1 MAARAAAPAGSSGA
15 IGRRRPVRR
24 RVVLAHRRAPA
35 PMLPGCD
42 PGDAD
47 RPVSGDAAQPCR
59 TALRSGRRRAGARE
73 RAAGRPRRACGP
85 RWRPPVRGR
94 ADHHEHRRRP
104 GGPHRGRDGDARR
117 PGARRD
123 RAPRR
128 FRWAGTRPARR
139 SGHPVGR
146 EEAVLDPGRGD
157 VPVRSPPGRPSRRRR
172 MLHRPPEEAPPRRQ
186 QASMASPGAPRAA
199 RLGRGGRRGR
209 RGGRRA
215 ERGDRRTRAGRVAA
229 RTVTTKRAR
238 VRIDWPGSRR
248 PGPWKRRPRH
258 SSPGEPLRAKQAGPH
273 PSSARAAGAGHAAP
287 GPSSLTGAGARRR
300 PRGSRRWTA

>member
-1 MAARAAAPAGSSGA
+1 MAARTAARAGA

-35 PMLPGCD
+35 PMRPSCD

-59 TALRSGRRRAGARE
+59 AAPRSGGRRAGARE

-117 PGARRD
+117 PKARRD
-123 RAPRR
+123 RSRRR

-139 SGHPVGR
+139 SGWPVGWAKR
-146 EEAVLDPGRGD
+146 PCSTPAAATSRSGPRRAGRHAAGGCCT
-157 VPVRSPPGRPSRRRR
+157 VRPRKPPRADSRRRW
-172 MLHRPPEEAPPRRQ
+172 PAPALPVRRV
-186 QASMASPGAPRAA
+186 SG
-199 RLGRGGRRGR
+199 GRG
-209 RGGRRA
+209 
-215 ERGDRRTRAGRVAA
+215 RAG
-229 RTVTTKRAR
+229 
-238 VRIDWPGSRR
+238 
-248 PGPWKRRPRH
+248 
-258 SSPGEPLRAKQAGPH
+258 
-273 PSSARAAGAGHAAP
+273 AAGAAGADVERSAGIAGRAP
-287 GPSSLTGAGARRR
+287 GGW
-300 PRGSRRWTA
+300 PRGPP